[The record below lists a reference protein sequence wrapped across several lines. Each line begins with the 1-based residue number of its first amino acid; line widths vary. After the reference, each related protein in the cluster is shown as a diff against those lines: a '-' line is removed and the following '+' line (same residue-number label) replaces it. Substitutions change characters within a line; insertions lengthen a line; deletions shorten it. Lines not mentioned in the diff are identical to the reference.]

1 MEIIEQITFYG
12 HVLNVYNS
20 VDEPLFLA
28 VEVARMID
36 YSVGNTSWMLEN
48 IDPEEKIL
56 LNVTVLRNANDQR
69 NGRGGNKKPVWFL
82 TEYGLY
88 EVLMQSR
95 KPIAKQFKIVVKS
108 ILRDMRCERDDPRM
122 SNWFEHLDL
131 QADFEANNCL
141 REDHGLEPI
150 TFEEYK
156 IKRMR

>member
-36 YSVGNTSWMLEN
+36 YSNGHTHQMLSTLDDE
-48 IDPEEKIL
+48 DKIL
-56 LNVTVLRNANDQR
+56 VSYNIADQR

-88 EVLMQSR
+88 EVLMQSH
-95 KPIAKQFKIVVKS
+95 KPIARRFKTVVKS
-108 ILRDMRCERDDPRM
+108 ILRDMRRERDDPRM